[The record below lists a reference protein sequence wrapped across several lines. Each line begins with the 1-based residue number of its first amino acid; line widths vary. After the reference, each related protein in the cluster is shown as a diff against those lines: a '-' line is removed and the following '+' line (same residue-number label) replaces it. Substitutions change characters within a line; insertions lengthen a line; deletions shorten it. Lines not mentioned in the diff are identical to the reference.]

1 MIQSIRKELLN
12 AYKKFSTEVP
22 ELKSNQ
28 EEVQTHLVMHI
39 KHACDIGI
47 QNILVVSEDTD
58 AKAFLLAN
66 VDLFNDQSF
75 ENVKFKIAKEF

>member
-1 MIQSIRKELLN
+1 
-12 AYKKFSTEVP
+12 
-22 ELKSNQ
+22 
-28 EEVQTHLVMHI
+28 MHI

>member
-1 MIQSIRKELLN
+1 MT
-12 AYKKFSTEVP
+12 AYKTFSTEVP

-28 EEVQTHLVMHI
+28 EEAQAHLALHI
-39 KHACDIGI
+39 KHACDLSK
-47 QNILVVSEDTD
+47 QNIIVVSEDTD